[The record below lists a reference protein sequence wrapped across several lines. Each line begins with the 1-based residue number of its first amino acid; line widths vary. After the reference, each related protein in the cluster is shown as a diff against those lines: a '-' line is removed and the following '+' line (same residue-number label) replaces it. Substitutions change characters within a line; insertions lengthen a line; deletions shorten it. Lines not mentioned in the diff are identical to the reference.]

1 MPVGRSGSPAQQAT
15 SATQSPGHET
25 RQLSRAALQPHMS
38 CSRSAPPRR
47 EAKAASSHHAAPH
60 QPPPLLAGHNDTGS
74 HMSVTEPTI
83 KICTKRGSSPAQEI
97 LRGGYCGAHAKV
109 QNFFF
114 TFFFPFLGVLS
125 LSCSASLR
133 FPTPRVCVL
142 GSHPIPASRNPA
154 PNPPPSSYRQIDRP
168 ARHDG
173 PLIIVAPAAA
183 PQQNDPALVLKN
195 PAFLVL
201 CLVSYIACRS
211 ASSRRLD
218 SGVSRG

>member
-114 TFFFPFLGVLS
+114 TFFFS
-125 LSCSASLR
+125 LSWRLISFLLRFASLPHATR
-133 FPTPRVCVL
+133 VCSWQPPNPGLAKSGAKSTPR
-142 GSHPIPASRNPA
+142 
-154 PNPPPSSYRQIDRP
+154 
-168 ARHDG
+168 
-173 PLIIVAPAAA
+173 LI
-183 PQQNDPALVLKN
+183 L
-195 PAFLVL
+195 
-201 CLVSYIACRS
+201 S
-211 ASSRRLD
+211 
-218 SGVSRG
+218 